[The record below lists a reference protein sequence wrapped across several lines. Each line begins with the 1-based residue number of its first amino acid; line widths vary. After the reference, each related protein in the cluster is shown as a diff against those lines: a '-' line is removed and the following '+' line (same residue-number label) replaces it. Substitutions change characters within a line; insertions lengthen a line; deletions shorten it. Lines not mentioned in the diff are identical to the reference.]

1 MACAGAAGGTAL
13 EYVGGSPMNKEARVT
28 DHIQKVRES
37 LKRASLTPSI
47 EARTGHLWE
56 AINHL
61 AGALEATCRD
71 GGGSHDE

>member
-1 MACAGAAGGTAL
+1 MSEEIDRVL
-13 EYVGGSPMNKEARVT
+13 KAR
-28 DHIQKVRES
+28 EC

-61 AGALEATCRD
+61 AAALETARRD
-71 GGGSHDE
+71 RAKPPQGGKP